1 MPQGERPPLPFF
13 KTPSLAQRSLGEGG
27 TDMKTK
33 FAGYRK
39 KELAWLYL
47 FVAPPVL
54 GFLLFGLVPI
64 LFSIYISFQKWD
76 MLSEPQWTG
85 FDNYRELF
93 RDEKVFKSLYN
104 TVYLMIGIPIGM
116 AISLVLAILMNR
128 QIKGISFMRTIY
140 YLPVI
145 SPIIAVSLLWQWI
158 LNQDY
163 GLLNN
168 LLWDWFGIQGPN
180 WLGKPEWVKPSLILI
195 GLWSGIGSTMV
206 LYLAGLQSI
215 SSSYYEAAEIDGAS
229 AWNKLTKITVP
240 LLSPIHFFVIVM
252 GVIGA
257 FQSFSQIYVLAV
269 DGGPEYSGATIV
281 YYIFQ
286 HAFKYFNMG
295 FASAAAWVLGIIIFI
310 VTLIQFKLSDKWVY
324 QD

>member
-1 MPQGERPPLPFF
+1 
-13 KTPSLAQRSLGEGG
+13 
-27 TDMKTK
+27 MKLT
-33 FAGYRK
+33 GYRR

-54 GFLLFGLVPI
+54 GFLIFGLTPM
-64 LFSIYISFQKWD
+64 LFSVYISFQRWD
-76 MLSEPQWTG
+76 MISSPTWVGL
-85 FDNYRELF
+85 DNYVELF
-93 RDEKVFKSLYN
+93 KDEKVIKSLYN
-104 TVYLMIGIPIGM
+104 TIYLMIGIPLGM
-116 AISLVLAILMNR
+116 ILSLLLAILMNR
-128 QIKGISFMRTIY
+128 SIRGISFLRTMY

-163 GLLNN
+163 GLLNQM
-168 LLWDWFGIQGPN
+168 LWNWFGIAGPN
-180 WLGKPEWVKPSLILI
+180 WLGDAAWVKPSLILI
-195 GLWSGIGSTMV
+195 GLWGGIGGNMV
-206 LYLAGLQSI
+206 LYLAGLQSV
-215 SSSYYEAAEIDGAS
+215 SSTYYEAAEIDGANGWQKFS
-229 AWNKLTKITVP
+229 RITLP
-240 LLSPIHFFVIVM
+240 LLTPIHFFVVVM

-269 DGGPEYSGATIV
+269 DGGPEYSGATVV

-295 FASAAAWVLGIIIFI
+295 FASAVAWMLGLLIFF
-310 VTLIQFKLSDKWVY
+310 VTLIQFKLADRWVY

>member
-1 MPQGERPPLPFF
+1 M
-13 KTPSLAQRSLGEGG
+13 T
-27 TDMKTK
+27 TTK
-33 FAGYRK
+33 FSGYRR
-39 KELAWLYL
+39 KELFWLYL

-54 GFLLFGLVPI
+54 GFLLFGLAPM
-64 LFSIYISFQKWD
+64 LFSIYISFQNWD
-76 MLSEPQWTG
+76 MLTSPTSAG
-85 FDNYRELF
+85 LGNYKELLQ
-93 RDEKVFKSLYN
+93 DEKVFKSLFN

-116 AISLVLAILMNR
+116 VISLLLAILMNR
-128 QIKGISFMRTIY
+128 PLKGISFMRTIY

-158 LNQDY
+158 LNKDY

-180 WLGKPEWVKPSLILI
+180 WLGDADWVKPSLILI
-195 GLWSGIGSTMV
+195 GLWGGVGGNMV

-215 SSSYYEAAEIDGAS
+215 ASSYYEAAEIDGAG
-229 AWNKLTKITVP
+229 AWHKFTKITVP
-240 LLSPIHFFVIVM
+240 LLTPIHFFVLVM
-252 GVIGA
+252 GIIGA

-281 YYIFQ
+281 FYIFE

-295 FASAAAWVLGIIIFI
+295 YASAAAWLLGILIFI
-310 VTLIQFKLSDKWVY
+310 VTLIQFKLSNKWVY

>member
-1 MPQGERPPLPFF
+1 VNIKL
-13 KTPSLAQRSLGEGG
+13 T
-27 TDMKTK
+27 
-33 FAGYRK
+33 GYRK

-54 GFLLFGLVPI
+54 GFLIFGLTPM
-64 LFSIYISFQKWD
+64 LFSMFISFQKWD
-76 MLSEPQWTG
+76 MISSPTWIG
-85 FDNYRELF
+85 FDNYKELF
-93 RDEKVFKSLYN
+93 KDEKVFKSLFN

-116 AISLVLAILMNR
+116 ALSLLLAILMNR
-128 QIKGISFMRTIY
+128 SIKGISFLRTMY

-163 GLLNN
+163 GLLNQ
-168 LLWDWFGIQGPN
+168 LLWNWFGINGPN
-180 WLGKPEWVKPSLILI
+180 WLGDAAWVKPSLILI
-195 GLWSGIGSTMV
+195 GLWGGIGGNMV
-206 LYLAGLQSI
+206 LYLAGLQSV
-215 SSSYYEAAEIDGAS
+215 SSTYYEAAEIDGANG
-229 AWNKLTKITVP
+229 WQKFIRITLP
-240 LLSPIHFFVIVM
+240 LLTPIHFFVVVM
-252 GVIGA
+252 GIIGA

-295 FASAAAWVLGIIIFI
+295 FASAAAWMLGILIFV
-310 VTLIQFKLSDKWVY
+310 VTLIQFKFADRWVY

>member
-1 MPQGERPPLPFF
+1 VNEVNIKLN
-13 KTPSLAQRSLGEGG
+13 
-27 TDMKTK
+27 
-33 FAGYRK
+33 GYRK

-54 GFLLFGLVPI
+54 GFLIFGLTPM
-64 LFSIYISFQKWD
+64 LFSIFISFQKWD
-76 MLSEPQWTG
+76 MISTPSWVG
-85 FDNYRELF
+85 FENYIELF
-93 RDEKVFKSLYN
+93 KDEKVFKSLFN

-116 AISLVLAILMNR
+116 ALSLLLAILMNR
-128 QIKGISFMRTIY
+128 SIKGISFLRTMY

-163 GLLNN
+163 GLLNHV
-168 LLWDWFGIQGPN
+168 LWNWFGIKGPN
-180 WLGKPEWVKPSLILI
+180 WLGDAAWVKPSLILI
-195 GLWSGIGSTMV
+195 GLWGGLGGNMV
-206 LYLAGLQSI
+206 LYLAGLQSV
-215 SSSYYEAAEIDGAS
+215 SSTYYEAAEIDGANG
-229 AWNKLTKITVP
+229 WQKFMRITLP
-240 LLSPIHFFVIVM
+240 LLSPIHFFVLVVGI
-252 GVIGA
+252 IGA

-295 FASAAAWVLGIIIFI
+295 FASAAAWLLGILIFI
-310 VTLIQFKLSDKWVY
+310 VTLIQFKFADRWVY

>member
-1 MPQGERPPLPFF
+1 MNIKL
-13 KTPSLAQRSLGEGG
+13 T
-27 TDMKTK
+27 
-33 FAGYRK
+33 GYRK

-54 GFLLFGLVPI
+54 GFLIFGLTPM
-64 LFSIYISFQKWD
+64 LFSMFISFQKWD
-76 MLSEPQWTG
+76 MISSPTWIG
-85 FDNYRELF
+85 FDNYKELF
-93 RDEKVFKSLYN
+93 KDEKVFKSLFN

-116 AISLVLAILMNR
+116 ALSLLLAILMNR
-128 QIKGISFMRTIY
+128 SIKGISFLRTMY

-163 GLLNN
+163 GLLNQ
-168 LLWDWFGIQGPN
+168 LLWNWFGINGPN
-180 WLGKPEWVKPSLILI
+180 WLGDAAWVKPSLILI
-195 GLWSGIGSTMV
+195 GLWGGIGGNMV
-206 LYLAGLQSI
+206 LYLAGLQSV
-215 SSSYYEAAEIDGAS
+215 SSTYYEAAEIDGANG
-229 AWNKLTKITVP
+229 WQKFIRITLP
-240 LLSPIHFFVIVM
+240 LLTPIHFFVVVM

-295 FASAAAWVLGIIIFI
+295 FASAAAWMLGILIFV
-310 VTLIQFKLSDKWVY
+310 VTLIQFKFADRWVY

>member
-1 MPQGERPPLPFF
+1 
-13 KTPSLAQRSLGEGG
+13 
-27 TDMKTK
+27 MKLT
-33 FAGYRK
+33 GYRR

-54 GFLLFGLVPI
+54 GFLIFGLTPM
-64 LFSIYISFQKWD
+64 LFSVYISFQRWD
-76 MLSEPQWTG
+76 MITSPTWVGL
-85 FDNYRELF
+85 DNYVELLK
-93 RDEKVFKSLYN
+93 DEKVIKSLYN
-104 TVYLMIGIPIGM
+104 TVYLMIGIPLGM
-116 AISLVLAILMNR
+116 MLSLLLAILMNR
-128 QIKGISFMRTIY
+128 SIRGISFLRTMY

-163 GLLNN
+163 GLLNQM
-168 LLWDWFGIQGPN
+168 LWNWFGIAGPN
-180 WLGKPEWVKPSLILI
+180 WLGDAAWVKPSLILI
-195 GLWSGIGSTMV
+195 GLWSGIGGNMV
-206 LYLAGLQSI
+206 LYLAGLQSV
-215 SSSYYEAAEIDGAS
+215 SSTYYEAAEIDGANGWQKFS
-229 AWNKLTKITVP
+229 RITLP
-240 LLSPIHFFVIVM
+240 LLTPIHFFVVVM

-269 DGGPEYSGATIV
+269 DGGPEYSGATVV

-295 FASAAAWVLGIIIFI
+295 FASAVAWMLGLLIFF
-310 VTLIQFKLSDKWVY
+310 VTLIQFKLANRWVY

>member
-1 MPQGERPPLPFF
+1 M
-13 KTPSLAQRSLGEGG
+13 
-27 TDMKTK
+27 DMKLT
-33 FAGYRK
+33 GYRR

-54 GFLLFGLVPI
+54 GFLIFGLTPM
-64 LFSIYISFQKWD
+64 LFSVYISFQRWD
-76 MLSEPQWTG
+76 MISSPTWVG
-85 FDNYRELF
+85 VDNYVELF
-93 RDEKVFKSLYN
+93 KDEKVIKSLYN
-104 TVYLMIGIPIGM
+104 TIYLMIGIPLGM
-116 AISLVLAILMNR
+116 ILSLLLAILMNR
-128 QIKGISFMRTIY
+128 SIRGISFLRTMY

-163 GLLNN
+163 GLLNQM
-168 LLWDWFGIQGPN
+168 LWNWFGIAGPN
-180 WLGKPEWVKPSLILI
+180 WLGDAAWVKPSLILI
-195 GLWSGIGSTMV
+195 GLWGGIGGNMV
-206 LYLAGLQSI
+206 LYLAGLQSV
-215 SSSYYEAAEIDGAS
+215 SSTYYEAAEIDGANGWQKFS
-229 AWNKLTKITVP
+229 RITLP
-240 LLSPIHFFVIVM
+240 LLTPIHFFVVVM

-269 DGGPEYSGATIV
+269 DGGPEYSGATVV

-295 FASAAAWVLGIIIFI
+295 FASAVAWMLGLLIFF
-310 VTLIQFKLSDKWVY
+310 VTLIQFKLADRWVY

>member
-1 MPQGERPPLPFF
+1 MNAKL
-13 KTPSLAQRSLGEGG
+13 T
-27 TDMKTK
+27 
-33 FAGYRK
+33 GYRR

-54 GFLLFGLVPI
+54 GFLLFGLAPI
-64 LFSIYISFQKWD
+64 VFSIYISFQKWD
-76 MLSEPQWTG
+76 MLTEPQWVG
-85 FDNYRELF
+85 LGNYNDILN
-93 RDEKVFKSLYN
+93 DGKVFISMYN

-116 AISLVLAILMNR
+116 LLSLLLAILMNR
-128 QIKGISFMRTIY
+128 KFKGISFMRTIY

-145 SPIIAVSLLWQWI
+145 SPIIAISLLWQWI

-168 LLWDWFGIQGPN
+168 YLWDVFGIQGPN
-180 WLGKPEWVKPSLILI
+180 WLGDPNWVKPSLILI
-195 GLWSGIGSTMV
+195 GLWGGLGANMV
-206 LYLAGLQSI
+206 LYLAGLQSV
-215 SSSYYEAAEIDGAS
+215 SSTYYEAAEIDGAG
-229 AWNKLTKITVP
+229 AWHKFSKITVP
-240 LLSPIHFFVIVM
+240 LLSPIHFFILVM

-257 FQSFSQIYVLAV
+257 FQTFSQIYVLAT

-281 YYIFQ
+281 FYIFQ

-295 FASAAAWVLGIIIFI
+295 YASAAAWLLGVMIFI
-310 VTLIQFKLSDKWVY
+310 ITLLQFKLSKRWVY

>member
-1 MPQGERPPLPFF
+1 MNIKLN
-13 KTPSLAQRSLGEGG
+13 
-27 TDMKTK
+27 
-33 FAGYRK
+33 GYRK

-54 GFLLFGLVPI
+54 GFLIFGLTPM
-64 LFSIYISFQKWD
+64 LFSIFISFQKWD
-76 MLSEPQWTG
+76 MISTPSWVG
-85 FDNYRELF
+85 FENYIELF
-93 RDEKVFKSLYN
+93 KDEKVFKSLFN

-116 AISLVLAILMNR
+116 ALSLLLAILMNR
-128 QIKGISFMRTIY
+128 SIKGISFLRTMY

-163 GLLNN
+163 GLLNHV
-168 LLWDWFGIQGPN
+168 LWNWFGIKGPN
-180 WLGKPEWVKPSLILI
+180 WLGDAAWVKPSLILI
-195 GLWSGIGSTMV
+195 GLWGGLGGNMV
-206 LYLAGLQSI
+206 LYLAGLQSVP
-215 SSSYYEAAEIDGAS
+215 STYYEAAEIDGANG
-229 AWNKLTKITVP
+229 WQKFMRITLP
-240 LLSPIHFFVIVM
+240 LLSPIHFFVLVM
-252 GVIGA
+252 GIIGA

-295 FASAAAWVLGIIIFI
+295 FASAAAWLLGILIFI
-310 VTLIQFKLSDKWVY
+310 VTLIQFKFADRWVY

>member
-1 MPQGERPPLPFF
+1 VN
-13 KTPSLAQRSLGEGG
+13 
-27 TDMKTK
+27 MKLT
-33 FAGYRK
+33 GYRK

-54 GFLLFGLVPI
+54 GFLIFGLTPM
-64 LFSIYISFQKWD
+64 LFSIFISFQKWD
-76 MLSEPQWTG
+76 MISSPTWVG
-85 FDNYRELF
+85 FDNYTELF
-93 RDEKVFKSLYN
+93 KDEKVFQSLFN

-116 AISLVLAILMNR
+116 AISLLLAILMNR
-128 QIKGISFMRTIY
+128 SIKGIAFLRTMY

-163 GLLNN
+163 GLLNH
-168 LLWDWFGIQGPN
+168 LLWNWFGIKGPN
-180 WLGKPEWVKPSLILI
+180 WLGDADWVKPSLILI
-195 GLWSGIGSTMV
+195 GLWGGVGGNMV
-206 LYLAGLQSI
+206 LYLAGLQSV
-215 SSSYYEAAEIDGAS
+215 SSTYYEAAEIDGANG
-229 AWNKLTKITVP
+229 WQKFIRITLP
-240 LLSPIHFFVIVM
+240 LLSPIHFFVVVM
-252 GVIGA
+252 GIIGA

-286 HAFKYFNMG
+286 HASKYFNMG
-295 FASAAAWVLGIIIFI
+295 FASAAAWLLGILIFI
-310 VTLIQFKLSDKWVY
+310 VTLIQFKFADRWVY

>member
-1 MPQGERPPLPFF
+1 MGTKL
-13 KTPSLAQRSLGEGG
+13 LG
-27 TDMKTK
+27 
-33 FAGYRK
+33 GYRRR
-39 KELAWLYL
+39 ELAWLYL

-64 LFSIYISFQKWD
+64 VFSIYISFHKWD
-76 MLSEPQWTG
+76 MLSDPQWTG
-85 FDNYRELF
+85 LANYKDLLG
-93 RDEKVFKSLYN
+93 DEKVYKSLYN
-104 TVYLMIGIPIGM
+104 TVFLMIGIPIGM
-116 AISLVLAILMNR
+116 VLSLLLAILMNR
-128 QIKGISFMRTIY
+128 KFAGISFMRTIY

-168 LLWDWFGIQGPN
+168 FLWEVFGITGPN
-180 WLGKPEWVKPSLILI
+180 WLGRPEWVKPSLILI
-195 GLWSGIGSTMV
+195 GLWGGIGGNMV

-215 SSSYYEAAEIDGAS
+215 SSTYYEAAEIDGAG
-229 AWNKLTKITVP
+229 AWHKLTRITIP
-240 LLSPIHFFVIVM
+240 LLTPIHFFVIVM
-252 GVIGA
+252 GIIGA

-269 DGGPEYSGATIV
+269 DGGPEYSGATVV

-286 HAFKYFNMG
+286 HAFEYFNMG
-295 FASAAAWVLGIIIFI
+295 YASSVAWVLGILIFM
-310 VTLIQFKLSDKWVY
+310 VTLVQFKLSNRWVY

>member
-1 MPQGERPPLPFF
+1 MG
-13 KTPSLAQRSLGEGG
+13 
-27 TDMKTK
+27 MKLT
-33 FAGYRK
+33 GYRR

-54 GFLLFGLVPI
+54 GFLIFGLTPM
-64 LFSIYISFQKWD
+64 LFSVYISFQRWD
-76 MLSEPQWTG
+76 MITSPTWVGL
-85 FDNYRELF
+85 DNYVELLK
-93 RDEKVFKSLYN
+93 DEKVIKSLYN
-104 TVYLMIGIPIGM
+104 TVYLMIGIPLGM
-116 AISLVLAILMNR
+116 MLSLLLAILMNR
-128 QIKGISFMRTIY
+128 SIRGISFLRTMY

-163 GLLNN
+163 GLLNQM
-168 LLWDWFGIQGPN
+168 LWNWFGIAGPN
-180 WLGKPEWVKPSLILI
+180 WLGDAAWVKPSLILI
-195 GLWSGIGSTMV
+195 GLWSGIGGNMV
-206 LYLAGLQSI
+206 LYLAGLQSV
-215 SSSYYEAAEIDGAS
+215 SSTYYEAAEIDGANGWQKFS
-229 AWNKLTKITVP
+229 RITLP
-240 LLSPIHFFVIVM
+240 LLTPIHFFVVVM

-269 DGGPEYSGATIV
+269 DGGPEYSGATVV

-295 FASAAAWVLGIIIFI
+295 FASAVAWMLGLLIFF
-310 VTLIQFKLSDKWVY
+310 VTLIQFKLANRWVY

>member
-1 MPQGERPPLPFF
+1 M
-13 KTPSLAQRSLGEGG
+13 
-27 TDMKTK
+27 DMKLT
-33 FAGYRK
+33 GYRR

-54 GFLLFGLVPI
+54 GFLIFGLTPM
-64 LFSIYISFQKWD
+64 LFSVYISFQRWD
-76 MLSEPQWTG
+76 MISSPTWVGL
-85 FDNYRELF
+85 DNYVELF
-93 RDEKVFKSLYN
+93 KDEKVIKSLYN
-104 TVYLMIGIPIGM
+104 TIYLMIGIPLGM
-116 AISLVLAILMNR
+116 ILSLLLAILMNR
-128 QIKGISFMRTIY
+128 SIRGISFLRTMY

-163 GLLNN
+163 GLLNQM
-168 LLWDWFGIQGPN
+168 LWNWFGIAGPN
-180 WLGKPEWVKPSLILI
+180 WLGDAAWVKPSLILI
-195 GLWSGIGSTMV
+195 GLWGGIGGNMV
-206 LYLAGLQSI
+206 LYLAGLQSV
-215 SSSYYEAAEIDGAS
+215 SSTYYEAAEIDGANGWQKFS
-229 AWNKLTKITVP
+229 RITLP
-240 LLSPIHFFVIVM
+240 LLTPIHFFVVVM

-269 DGGPEYSGATIV
+269 DGGPEYSGATVV

-295 FASAAAWVLGIIIFI
+295 FASAVAWMLGLLIFF
-310 VTLIQFKLSDKWVY
+310 VTLIQFKLADRWVY

>member
-1 MPQGERPPLPFF
+1 MNIKLN
-13 KTPSLAQRSLGEGG
+13 
-27 TDMKTK
+27 
-33 FAGYRK
+33 GYRK

-54 GFLLFGLVPI
+54 GFLIFGLTPM
-64 LFSIYISFQKWD
+64 LFSIFISFQKWD
-76 MLSEPQWTG
+76 MISTPSWVG
-85 FDNYRELF
+85 FENYIELF
-93 RDEKVFKSLYN
+93 KDEKVFKSLFN

-116 AISLVLAILMNR
+116 ALSLLLAILMNR
-128 QIKGISFMRTIY
+128 SIKGISFLRTMY

-163 GLLNN
+163 GLLNHV
-168 LLWDWFGIQGPN
+168 LWNWFGIKGPN
-180 WLGKPEWVKPSLILI
+180 WLGDAAWVKPSLILI
-195 GLWSGIGSTMV
+195 GLWGGLGGNMV
-206 LYLAGLQSI
+206 LYLAGLQSV
-215 SSSYYEAAEIDGAS
+215 SSTYYEAAEIDGANG
-229 AWNKLTKITVP
+229 WQKFMRITLP
-240 LLSPIHFFVIVM
+240 LLSPIHFFVLVM
-252 GVIGA
+252 GIIGA

-295 FASAAAWVLGIIIFI
+295 FASAAAWLLGILIFI
-310 VTLIQFKLSDKWVY
+310 VTLIQFKFADRWVY

>member
-1 MPQGERPPLPFF
+1 VNIKLN
-13 KTPSLAQRSLGEGG
+13 
-27 TDMKTK
+27 
-33 FAGYRK
+33 GYRK

-54 GFLLFGLVPI
+54 GFLIFGLTPM
-64 LFSIYISFQKWD
+64 LFSIFISFQKWD
-76 MLSEPQWTG
+76 MISTPSWVG
-85 FDNYRELF
+85 FENYIELF
-93 RDEKVFKSLYN
+93 KDEKVFKSLFN

-116 AISLVLAILMNR
+116 ALSLLLAILMNR
-128 QIKGISFMRTIY
+128 SIKGISFLRTMY

-163 GLLNN
+163 GLLNHV
-168 LLWDWFGIQGPN
+168 LWNWFGIKGPN
-180 WLGKPEWVKPSLILI
+180 WLGDAAWVKPSLILI
-195 GLWSGIGSTMV
+195 GLWGGLGGNMV
-206 LYLAGLQSI
+206 LYLAGLQSV
-215 SSSYYEAAEIDGAS
+215 SSTYYEAAEIDGANG
-229 AWNKLTKITVP
+229 WQKFMRITLP
-240 LLSPIHFFVIVM
+240 LLSPIHFFVLVM
-252 GVIGA
+252 GIIGA

-295 FASAAAWVLGIIIFI
+295 FASAAAWLLGILIFI
-310 VTLIQFKLSDKWVY
+310 VTLIQFKFADRWVY